1 MMDLQQVEWKRKLQ
15 IDVLNRRYG
24 VADPVPGATEVVNRK
39 SGLEYSQSWIA
50 EQKQSWDVRAVVIV
64 EQ

>member
-1 MMDLQQVEWKRKLQ
+1 MALQRVERMRKLQ
-15 IDVLNRRYG
+15 IDVLSWRYG

-50 EQKQSWDVRAVVIV
+50 EQKQSWDVKAVVIV